1 MTKNKTQDET
11 QEKPGADLMT
21 DGFHDPNSSD
31 PLAEQMLKLKIA
43 LDKQEEARQDSRKSS
58 LGARTPRST
67 REMETR
73 EEADY
78 AEETWQPAAVLPDPP
93 QRDGWV
99 HHWVRG
105 SSRGETDK
113 MNMARAIREGWVPC
127 QASEYPEVIE
137 AMIGED
143 RGRNLIEFGG
153 LILCRL
159 STAKKAARDKYFK
172 NLSLRQIDSVNQKL
186 RDYEHSEG
194 GALKVLNSSS
204 SNVKG
209 LIRRG

>member
-1 MTKNKTQDET
+1 MTKDSD
-11 QEKPGADLMT
+11 ADLMK
-21 DGFHDPNSSD
+21 DGFHDLTETVSV
-31 PLAEQMLKLKIA
+31 AEQMMALKNS
-43 LDKQEEARQDSRKSS
+43 LDKQEEERKNYRKSS
-58 LGARTPRST
+58 LGARSPRST

-99 HHWVRG
+99 HRWVRG

-143 RGRNLIEFGG
+143 RGRNLIEYGG
-153 LILCRL
+153 LILCRI
-159 STAKKAARDKYFK
+159 SKAKKAARDKYFK
-172 NLSLRQIDSVNQKL
+172 DLSLRQVDSVNQKL
-186 RDYEHSEG
+186 REFEHSEG
-194 GALKVLNSSS
+194 GALKVINASQSTL
-204 SNVKG
+204 G
-209 LIRRG
+209 RHIRRG